1 MIHLRDVRLPEFDKN
16 RKISTQ
22 KALIFDG
29 PCKYDIIF
37 GADFLTKI
45 GMVIDYRRGEVEWY
59 GNNIKMREPWG
70 LTNQEFL
77 HMCDSFFIQ
86 EEEAMFGD
94 DWLDCYAVEKI
105 LDAKYDKLD
114 IEELMSK
121 QNHLD
126 TRQKE
131 QLRDL
136 FLKYSKVFDGTLGL
150 YPHKKVHIEV
160 LPDAKPRHMRP
171 YAVPRVHMDTFK
183 KELDHLVKIGVLSPQ
198 GMSKWAMPTFIIP
211 KKDGRVR
218 WVSDLRALNEVV
230 VRRQY
235 PLPII
240 KDVLKKR
247 NGYKFFSKV
256 DVSMQYYTFELDEE
270 SKDLCT
276 IITPYGKYKY
286 NRLPMGLKCS
296 PDIAQECMED
306 IFREIEDTEVYIDD
320 IGAFSKSWEQHLDL
334 LDKILYKLQING
346 FTVNPLKCEWGVK
359 ETDWLGYWLTPVGLK
374 PWKKKIDAILK
385 MEPPKSAKQLRGF
398 IGAVKYYRDM
408 WPRRAHVLAPLTD
421 ATGKYADKKKKVKF
435 EWTPE
440 MDKAF
445 KQMKVLLATDALT
458 FYPDHNKPFRI
469 YTDAS
474 DYQMGACIMQQ
485 HNGIWRPV
493 AYYSR
498 KLNSAQKNY
507 TTMEKELLAI
517 VTTLKEFRSTLLGA
531 DITVYTDHKNL
542 TFENLQ
548 TQRVIRWRLYLEEFG
563 PKLKYIQGEKNVVA
577 DTLSRLDRKEN
588 ISPIVGKN
596 DAPCSDIKDDALDNF
611 YSVYDDSEIAE
622 VFMAGMNPKDNLSDL
637 VKEHDCFLNLA
648 ETELDQH
655 PLNLENIKEL
665 QDADEGLQKLKD
677 KHPNLYF
684 LKDINQTQN
693 VLCYVRAGKDKDKS
707 WKIVLPDKLLK
718 STIKWF
724 HIVTGHSGWNRLYM
738 TISARYYNPALKTEV
753 RRFRCA
759 ACQKHKLSGKG
770 YGLLPERELKE
781 QPFDEVA
788 VDLIGPWEVKV
799 GNKQCVFKALTI
811 IDPVTNLTEL
821 VRVKDKTAKE
831 VAGKFSQTWLTRYPW
846 PMKCIHDNGGEFT
859 GWEFQQLLEQCNIKD
874 TPTTSR
880 NPTANAICERMH
892 QTVGNVLRTL
902 VHQNPPR
909 GMRQAKDLVD
919 EALAVAQH
927 ALRCAVH
934 TTLGSS
940 PGALVFNR
948 DMFLNIPLMADWQML
963 NAKREHLVN
972 ENLRRAN
979 LKRRRFDYAVN
990 QKVLKKL
997 HAPTKMGEMYEG
1009 PYNIEQVHVNGNVT
1023 MQLRPGVT
1031 ERINIRRIIPYHPPT

>member
-1 MIHLRDVRLPEFDKN
+1 
-16 RKISTQ
+16 
-22 KALIFDG
+22 
-29 PCKYDIIF
+29 
-37 GADFLTKI
+37 
-45 GMVIDYRRGEVEWY
+45 
-59 GNNIKMREPWG
+59 
-70 LTNQEFL
+70 
-77 HMCDSFFIQ
+77 
-86 EEEAMFGD
+86 
-94 DWLDCYAVEKI
+94 
-105 LDAKYDKLD
+105 
-114 IEELMSK
+114 MSK

-198 GMSKWAMPTFIIP
+198 GMSEWAMPTFIIP

-320 IGAFSKSWEQHLDL
+320 IGAFSESWEQHLDL

-385 MEPPKSAKQLRGF
+385 MEPPKNAKQLRGF
-398 IGAVKYYRDM
+398 IGVVNYCRDM

-622 VFMAGMNPKDNLSDL
+622 VFMSGMNPKDNLSNL

-759 ACQKHKLSGKG
+759 ACQKHKLPGKG

-831 VAGKFSQTWLTRYPW
+831 VARKFSQTWLTRYPW

-1009 PYNIEQVHVNGNVT
+1009 PYNIEQIHVNGNVT